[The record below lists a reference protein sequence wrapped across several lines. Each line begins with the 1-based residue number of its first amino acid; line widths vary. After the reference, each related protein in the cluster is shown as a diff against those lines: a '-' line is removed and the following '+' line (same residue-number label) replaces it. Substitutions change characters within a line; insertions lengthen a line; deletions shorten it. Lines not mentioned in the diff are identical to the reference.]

1 MHRLDLRKILKLFK
15 ANFYFKKPFKK
26 DIIIFDKVGSEVIQ
40 SYLKGKA
47 LVLEVR
53 LESINIF
60 ILLKTILNFKSD
72 KSALQ
77 NYIFNFIVYV
87 NPKFIVTHIDNNEFF
102 FELKKSFPKIKF
114 IAIQNGLSLTGFSE
128 DQVNLK
134 VGI

>member
-53 LESINIF
+53 LF
-60 ILLKTILNFKSD
+60 YILL
-72 KSALQ
+72 
-77 NYIFNFIVYV
+77 
-87 NPKFIVTHIDNNEFF
+87 
-102 FELKKSFPKIKF
+102 
-114 IAIQNGLSLTGFSE
+114 
-128 DQVNLK
+128 
-134 VGI
+134 